1 MVVGDW
7 LICTLMDWTLL
18 RIFFWWPARVT
29 PILSKSLGEMEKRA
43 NVLRYLETTVKM
55 ISITS
60 VGRGPG
66 SEPFH
71 RAKHPSLRTKAL
83 TSHESP
89 ISDQGTIG
97 GAQNT
102 QIPQINLSH
111 LREDLL
117 HTLLCIAKRLR

>member
-29 PILSKSLGEMEKRA
+29 PILSKSLGEMEKRV

-66 SEPFH
+66 AVP
-71 RAKHPSLRTKAL
+71 PGQ
-83 TSHESP
+83 TS
-89 ISDQGTIG
+89 I
-97 GAQNT
+97 
-102 QIPQINLSH
+102 
-111 LREDLL
+111 
-117 HTLLCIAKRLR
+117 TLYQSANVT